1 LVFAPSSL
9 ILTNY
14 YLPLSEAFL
23 GVLMSIKSFGTLL
36 IIVGIF
42 LSFALFVFCQWN
54 ANIDFIANI
63 RYATLIE
70 LSPAVGFKGLSNYE
84 PAVAITLGQ
93 GLLLPFLF
101 AAIGVLLNREILD
114 SKFVISLLPFLIES
128 SSGNKT

>member
-1 LVFAPSSL
+1 
-9 ILTNY
+9 
-14 YLPLSEAFL
+14 
-23 GVLMSIKSFGTLL
+23 MSIKSFGTLL

-101 AAIGVLLNREILD
+101 AAIGVILNREVLD